1 MKNIRI
7 EKIADM
13 VNKGMIV
20 ADIGT
25 DHALLPILLVQQGK
39 SNKVYACDI
48 AKGPLESAKA
58 NIEKFNLSTHI
69 TTILSDGLEH
79 VPSDSEVVVIAGMGY
94 LTAKSIL
101 ENAQDRL
108 SSFHQIITEINRDP
122 QLMREW
128 ISSNNYTIT
137 DESFVY
143 EKGHGY
149 SIISFNTNHHESYSE
164 LDIEIGPILKEKK
177 DEEYISFLK
186 QQYDKF
192 SFIISKGSKSKE
204 IMKRKE
210 ILQSYLKEV
219 D

>member
-13 VNKGMIV
+13 VKKGMIV

-25 DHALLPILLVQQGK
+25 DHALLPILLVSENK
-39 SNKVYACDI
+39 TNKVYACDI
-48 AKGPLESAKA
+48 AKGPLESAKT
-58 NIEKFNLSTHI
+58 NIEKYGFTSNI
-69 TTILSDGLEH
+69 TTILSDGLDN
-79 VPSDSEVVVIAGMGY
+79 VPSDTQVVVIAGMGY

-108 SSFHQIITEINRDP
+108 SSFAQIITEINRDP

-128 ISSNNYTIT
+128 ISNHHYTIL

-149 SIISFNTNHHESYSE
+149 SIISFNTNTHDAYTNE
-164 LDIEIGPILKEKK
+164 DIEIGPILKEKK
-177 DEEYISFLK
+177 DEEYISFLNE
-186 QQYDKF
+186 QYDKF
-192 SFIISKGSKSKE
+192 TSIIEKGSTSKE
-204 IMKRKE
+204 IHKRKE
-210 ILQSYLKEV
+210 ILEKYLNQ
-219 D
+219 